1 MSPKLPI
8 HCPACSNTLNVS
20 QLHCNNCET
29 TVNGN
34 FSLPLFLKLLPEEQD
49 FILQFLINSGSLK
62 EMAKQMSIS
71 YPTLRNKLDD
81 LIEKIKLLQ
90 ENEDTTL

>member
-1 MSPKLPI
+1 MNPKLPI

-20 QLHCNNCET
+20 QMHCNNCET

-34 FSLPLFLKLLPEEQD
+34 FSLPIFLKLLPEEQE
-49 FILQFLINSGSLK
+49 FILQFLTNSGSLK
-62 EMAKQMSIS
+62 EMAKQMNIS

-81 LIEKIKLLQ
+81 LIKKIKQ
-90 ENEDTTL
+90 MQTHEDLPL

>member
-20 QLHCNNCET
+20 QLHCNHCET

-34 FSLPLFLKLLPEEQD
+34 FSLPLFLKLLPEEQE
-49 FILQFLINSGSLK
+49 FILQFLTNSGSLK
-62 EMAKQMSIS
+62 EMAKQMNNS
-71 YPTLRNKLDD
+71 YPTIRNKLDD
-81 LIEKIKLLQ
+81 LIEKIKLMQ
-90 ENEDTTL
+90 SNEDPTL